1 MGRSIDDVVADLIS
15 ITKAAEVLGV
25 DPKTAVAWA
34 AAGKFP
40 GDAAR
45 KEGRRW
51 VVSVRRLDRYF
62 HGDDTQQAS

>member
-1 MGRSIDDVVADLIS
+1 MARSIEQVVADLIPL
-15 ITKAAEVLGV
+15 TEAARRLGV
-25 DPKTAVAWA
+25 DPTTAKRWA
-34 AAGKFP
+34 LKGTFP

-62 HGDDTQQAS
+62 HGDAA